1 MYGALWRNLPGGLAG
16 KLASGTALLLVAL
29 ALLFYV
35 IFPWVEPRLPWNDVT
50 VNSPSIDEQTVPAG
64 SPLPSSPVASPTSLP
79 AG

>member
-1 MYGALWRNLPGGLAG
+1 VYGAMWRNLPGGPAG
-16 KLASGTALLLVAL
+16 KLASCTALLLVAL

-50 VNSPSIDEQTVPAG
+50 VNSPSIDQQTVPSG
-64 SPLPSSPVASPTSLP
+64 SPVPSGAVASPTSLP

>member
-1 MYGALWRNLPGGLAG
+1 MWRNLPGGLAG
-16 KLASGTALLLVAL
+16 KLASCTALLVAAL

-50 VNSPSIDEQTVPAG
+50 VNSPSIEQQTVPSG
-64 SPLPSSPVASPTSLP
+64 SPVPSSAVASPTALP